1 MIDPQTQ
8 HELEEKRRRHLEHQE
23 YIKKQVTMDKSI
35 VKVNI
40 LRLFKQRLN
49 SILLLIKINIM
60 KHVEEIYCI

>member
-23 YIKKQVTMDKSI
+23 YIKKQVTRNKSI
-35 VKVNI
+35 VTVNI

-49 SILLLIKINIM
+49 SILLLIRINIL

>member
-49 SILLLIKINIM
+49 SILLLIRINIL